1 MATDLELQCPTP
13 ELDGIFVQAQHEHAA
28 GRLEEAAAAY
38 REFLVRRPGSAQAC
52 NNLGNVLI
60 AQGHINE
67 ATAQY
72 ERAIALEPRLVQ
84 ARTTL
89 ATFFVAKAS
98 SGRP

>member
-60 AQGHINE
+60 AQGHIDE

-72 ERAIALEPRLVQ
+72 DAQLLSSLDSSKRT
-84 ARTTL
+84 TTL